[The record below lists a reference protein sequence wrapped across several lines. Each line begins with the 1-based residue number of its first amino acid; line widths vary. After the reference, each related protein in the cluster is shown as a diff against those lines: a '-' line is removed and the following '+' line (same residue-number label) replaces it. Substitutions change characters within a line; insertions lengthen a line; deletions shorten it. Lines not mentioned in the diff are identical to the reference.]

1 MKMKKLVSA
10 VAASSFLLLA
20 ACSSDDATNDSKE
33 KKEKLV
39 VSTWGFNEDFF
50 RNEIYKPFEEENNVE
65 IVLDTGNNADR
76 LNKVRQGNSDVDVIF
91 LSDYYAQQG
100 IEDNLFETIDRS
112 KLSNLG
118 NIYEAAK
125 APLGE
130 EYGPAYT
137 IAQFGIAYNP
147 DEIAN
152 PITSWKDLWSDD
164 LKGKITIPSIT
175 STTGPMI
182 VDTASLV
189 SGEETF
195 NEDKA
200 FEQLKALMPSVV
212 KEYGQTSEFVNMF
225 AQGEIAAGPIMEM
238 YFADLQ
244 EAVPNAEFVTP
255 VEGGYAVM
263 NTMNVVKDTDQKE
276 LSEKFIN
283 YILGKEAQEKSAK
296 NKVDSP
302 VNTQVEL
309 TEEEAEGLTYGE
321 DVIASLHTLD
331 MKFINDN
338 LKGWID
344 RWNRELVQ

>member
-1 MKMKKLVSA
+1 MKKMFSVL
-10 VAASSFLLLA
+10 AASSLLLLA
-20 ACSSDDATNDSKE
+20 ACGSNDSSSNNEE
-33 KKEKLV
+33 KPAKLV

-50 RNEIYKPFEEENNVE
+50 RDEIYKPFEEENNVE

-76 LNKVRQGNSDVDVIF
+76 LNKVKQGNSDVDVIF

-100 IEDNLFETIDRS
+100 IQEELFETIDR
-112 KLSNLG
+112 NNIPNIE
-118 NIYEAAK
+118 NIYEVAK

-147 DEIAN
+147 DEVSA
-152 PITSWKDLWSDD
+152 PITSWEDLWSED
-164 LKGKITIPSIT
+164 LEGKITIPSIT

-182 VDTASLV
+182 LDTASLV
-189 SGEETF
+189 SGNAEF
-195 NEDKA
+195 NEDDAYAK
-200 FEQLKALMPSVV
+200 LKELMPSVV
-212 KEYGQTSEFVNMF
+212 KEYAQTSEFVNMF

-255 VEGGYAVM
+255 AEGGYAVM
-263 NTMNVVKDTDQKE
+263 NTMNVVNGTDQKE
-276 LSEKFIN
+276 LSEKFID
-283 YILGKEAQEKSAK
+283 YILSQEVQEKSAK

-302 VNTQVEL
+302 VNTAVEL

-321 DVIASLHTLD
+321 DLITSLHTLD
-331 MKFINDN
+331 MQFVNDN
-338 LKGWID
+338 LKNWID
-344 RWNRELVQ
+344 RWNRELIQ

>member
-20 ACSSDDATNDSKE
+20 ACSSDDTSNSKE

-50 RNEIYKPFEEENNVE
+50 RSEIYAPFEKKNNVE

-100 IEDNLFETIDRS
+100 IEDKVFETIDRS
-112 KLSNLG
+112 KLTNLD
-118 NIYEAAK
+118 NIYETAK

-147 DEIAN
+147 DEVAK
-152 PITSWKDLWSDD
+152 PVTSWKDLWSAD

-175 STTGPMI
+175 STTGPMM
-182 VDTASLV
+182 VDVASLV
-189 SGEETF
+189 SGEQTF
-195 NEDKA
+195 SEDKA
-200 FEQLKALMPSVV
+200 FKQLKSLMPSVV
-212 KEYGQTSEFVNMF
+212 KEYGQTSEYVNMF

-238 YFADLQ
+238 YFADLK
-244 EAVPNAEFVTP
+244 EAVPNAEFITP
-255 VEGGYAVM
+255 AEGGYAVM
-263 NTMNVVKDTDQKE
+263 NTVNIVKGSDQKE

-302 VNTQVEL
+302 VNTQVKL
-309 TEEEAEGLTYGE
+309 TEEEAQGLTYGE
-321 DVIASLHTLD
+321 KVITSLHTLD

>member
-1 MKMKKLVSA
+1 M
-10 VAASSFLLLA
+10 
-20 ACSSDDATNDSKE
+20 
-33 KKEKLV
+33 
-39 VSTWGFNEDFF
+39 
-50 RNEIYKPFEEENNVE
+50 
-65 IVLDTGNNADR
+65 DTGNNADR

-112 KLSNLG
+112 KLSNLD
-118 NIYEAAK
+118 NIYEVAK

-147 DEIAN
+147 DEVTN

-189 SGEETF
+189 SGEPTF

-200 FEQLKALMPSVV
+200 FEQLKSLMPSVV
-212 KEYGQTSEFVNMF
+212 KEYGQTSEYVNMF

-255 VEGGYAVM
+255 AEGGYAVM
-263 NTMNVVKDTDQKE
+263 NTINVVKDTDQKE

-283 YILGKEAQEKSAK
+283 YILGKDAQEKSAK

-302 VNTQVEL
+302 VNTEVVL
-309 TEEEAEGLTYGE
+309 TEEEAKGLTYGE

>member
-1 MKMKKLVSA
+1 MKIKKLFSA
-10 VAASSFLLLA
+10 VAASSLLLLA
-20 ACSSDDATNDSKE
+20 ACGSDDASSSE
-33 KKEKLV
+33 GKKEKLV
-39 VSTWGFNEDFF
+39 ISTWGFNEDFF
-50 RNEIYKPFEEENNVE
+50 RSEIYAPFEKENNVE

-100 IEDNLFETIDRS
+100 IADELFRTIDRS
-112 KLSNLG
+112 NIPNLE
-118 NIYEAAK
+118 NIYESAK

-147 DEIAN
+147 DEVDS
-152 PITSWKDLWSDD
+152 PITSWKDLWRDD
-164 LKGKITIPSIT
+164 LAGKITIPSIT
-175 STTGPMI
+175 STTGPMM
-182 VDTASLV
+182 VDIASKV
-189 SGEETF
+189 NGETTF
-195 NEDKA
+195 NEDTA
-200 FEQLKALMPSVV
+200 FEELKTLIPSVV

-244 EAVPNAEFVTP
+244 DAVPNAEFISP
-255 VEGGYAVM
+255 EEGGYAVM
-263 NTMNVVKDTDQKE
+263 NTMNIVKGSDQKD

-302 VNTQVEL
+302 VNTEVEL
-309 TEEEAEGLTYGE
+309 SSEEAEGLTYGE
-321 DVIASLHTLD
+321 DVISSLNTVD
-331 MKFINDN
+331 MKFVNDS